1 MTTPGHTLPLRRAGA
16 LLGLTLAL
24 CLPLLAAAQPA
35 HPRTAA
41 QQPVDSDWA
50 ALSAAQKKALSPL
63 AGQWHTLDGTS
74 RDKWISVANRFPR
87 LSLADQQ
94 RMQNRMTQ
102 WSQLPAQQRG
112 EARLR
117 FQNTRQL
124 SAREREEKW
133 RAYQALTPEER
144 QKLAQ
149 QARRKQNPVMLPDT
163 EPGPREAAQQAAQKT
178 RQRHAAG
185 TKSNTVPNP
194 ARSAPA
200 PEVVAPALVKAG
212 PGATT
217 SLVTQPPTPPLHQ
230 HTGLPKIAATKN
242 FVDPDTL
249 LPRKGSQGAGMT
261 PVPRASSSAKG
272 GKAAP

>member
-1 MTTPGHTLPLRRAGA
+1 MALRLRRPIPHLPGWAA
-16 LLGLTLAL
+16 ATLAVA
-24 CLPLLAAAQPA
+24 LLAAWPTWAQPGT
-35 HPRTAA
+35 PRTAA
-41 QQPVDSDWA
+41 LQPTDSGWNS
-50 ALSAAQKKALSPL
+50 LTPAQKKALMPL

-74 RDKWISVANRFPR
+74 RDKWLNVANRFPH
-87 LSLADQQ
+87 LSAADQQ
-94 RMQNRMTQ
+94 RMQDRMTQ

-124 SAREREEKW
+124 TAQERQQKW
-133 RAYQALTPEER
+133 TAYQALSPEER

-149 QARRKQNPVMLPDT
+149 QARRKQKPVMLPDA
-163 EPGPREAAQQAAQKT
+163 EPGPREAAQQARVKN
-178 RQRHAAG
+178 RQRGSADG
-185 TKSNTVPNP
+185 KTNLVPNAVRTGP
-194 ARSAPA
+194 S
-200 PEVVAPALVKAG
+200 PEAVAPAVVKAG

-217 SLVTQPPTPPLHQ
+217 SLVTQAASPPLHQ

-261 PVPRASSSAKG
+261 PVTRVNPN
-272 GKAAP
+272 GKTPAP